1 MGAIQKSTTSTVD
14 DVLAALTE
22 TVRTTPL
29 NSRFEHNAYLN
40 KKFNLKL
47 MAYEGGPDTFGSG
60 SVAAKAAANRDSRMF
75 ELCKTY
81 LNNWADQGGGLFM
94 WYAAGAGNWETNYG
108 TWSLSEYDDP
118 SVPMTPKYACM
129 VWASGTTADVARGR
143 HPAGTAFDAA
153 EGAGTFYPT
162 TDSRYNTAR
171 RWYKLGQQADY
182 VVSSPTATCYRTVI
196 TAKNNAAYEDFAPGN
211 GRMEVLVNG
220 VSQGAAS
227 PINAV
232 TSSTT
237 PATSDLGQTCLDKG
251 INVLTLKMTVAASG
265 VLDTIKLVP

>member
-1 MGAIQKSTTSTVD
+1 LV
-14 DVLAALTE
+14 
-22 TVRTTPL
+22 
-29 NSRFEHNAYLN
+29 
-40 KKFNLKL
+40 
-47 MAYEGGPDTFGSG
+47 
-60 SVAAKAAANRDSRMF
+60 
-75 ELCKTY
+75 
-81 LNNWADQGGGLFM
+81 
-94 WYAAGAGNWETNYG
+94 
-108 TWSLSEYDDP
+108 
-118 SVPMTPKYACM
+118 
-129 VWASGTTADVARGR
+129 
-143 HPAGTAFDAA
+143 
-153 EGAGTFYPT
+153 
-162 TDSRYNTAR
+162 
-171 RWYKLGQQADY
+171 QADY